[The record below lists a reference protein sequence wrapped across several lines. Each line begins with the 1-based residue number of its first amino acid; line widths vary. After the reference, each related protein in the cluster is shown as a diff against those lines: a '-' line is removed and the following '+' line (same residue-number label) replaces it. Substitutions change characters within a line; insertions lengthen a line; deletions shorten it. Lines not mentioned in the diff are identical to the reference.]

1 MARSKPNA
9 RDALSKLKEQ
19 RLKLDEEETILREQV
34 AQDLGRLLLGCGAET
49 LDPTHLKQI
58 VRRTLD
64 LGADEA
70 LKRLSAS

>member
-1 MARSKPNA
+1 MARSKPSA

-19 RLKLDEEETILREQV
+19 RLKLDEEETKLRTQV
-34 AQDLGRLLLGCGAET
+34 AQDLGRLLLDCGAET
-49 LDPTHLKQI
+49 LDPTHLKQL
-58 VRRTLD
+58 VRHTLN